1 MLRNSNS
8 ARMETYNSLHNGHHH
23 ILKPPKKENQTSKH
37 VNRQKKTYIRYYRVI
52 VSWFVSQIPIY
63 IKLYLYSNQFYLWQK
78 LQNTTNVKG
87 LTFITFSTFKT
98 ICTFATISKKRITNF
113 VIVTLFTASELT
125 VSSIFSR
132 TAS

>member
-1 MLRNSNS
+1 MLRNLNS
-8 ARMETYNSLHNGHHH
+8 ARIETYNSLHIGHHH
-23 ILKPPKKENQTSKH
+23 ILKPPKKKQTSKH
-37 VNRQKKTYIRYYRVI
+37 FNKQRKTHIRYYRVI

-63 IKLYLYSNQFYLWQK
+63 IKLYLYSYQFYLWQK

-87 LTFITFSTFKT
+87 LTIITFSTFKT
-98 ICTFATISKKRITNF
+98 IRTFATISEEGITNF
-113 VIVTLFTASELT
+113 VIVTLFTASKLT